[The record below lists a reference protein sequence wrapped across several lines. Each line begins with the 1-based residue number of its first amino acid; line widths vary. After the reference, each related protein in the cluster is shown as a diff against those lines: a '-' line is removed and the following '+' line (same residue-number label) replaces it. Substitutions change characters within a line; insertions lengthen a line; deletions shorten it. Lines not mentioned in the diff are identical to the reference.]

1 MNAQIDRD
9 GCIGCGLCCEI
20 CPEVFRLAD
29 DNLASAYASINASS
43 LFSAK
48 EAEYSCPVA
57 VIHVSEN

>member
-29 DNLASAYASINASS
+29 DNLSTAYAPVSASV
-43 LFSAK
+43 LQMAQ
-48 EAEYSCPVA
+48 EAQYSCPVA
-57 VIHVSEN
+57 VIHLEE